1 MLTLLVC
8 YKLVLLYARQTN
20 VDKFVYIQTY
30 MLVLLNLS
38 NLGVLHCLWL
48 HKIGIV
54 YAVL

>member
-30 MLVLLNLS
+30 MLVLLNLG